1 MMKDILSIVLLLVTG
16 ATAFAPNPH
25 MALTKHHQQQD
36 SSTQLHIGGFMQGM
50 FGKKDAPISDT
61 VYFDVEI
68 EGVPA
73 GRIEIGLY
81 GSTTPKTAENFKQLC
96 TGEPGYGYAG
106 SKFHRIMPG
115 FMCQGVSVVQ

>member
-1 MMKDILSIVLLLVTG
+1 
-16 ATAFAPNPH
+16 